1 MRDDFAF
8 DGAILLGFA
17 CALTRIAAIFT
28 FIPIPGARSGFDTA
42 RLFFILSLTIAMRG
56 QWPQVEPK
64 SPLLFWFVFIL
75 LKELMLGLA
84 LGFAVACLAEA
95 VAMGFQILGLQAGY
109 TFAST
114 VDPTTQADSN
124 ILQVFGQL
132 AAGLLFFALGLHHDI
147 LRALA
152 LSLQTIPPGAFIA
165 GESALQL
172 VINLGRDIFIV
183 GIRLALPVLVASV
196 MLDITLALTGRINAQ
211 LQLLTLTFPL
221 KMLAT
226 LGLLAAITSVLPLLY
241 GQFSRK
247 VLFEVR
253 GLIGI

>member
-1 MRDDFAF
+1 MRDDFAL
-8 DGAILLGFA
+8 DGAILLGFG

-28 FIPIPGARSGFDTA
+28 FIPIPGARTGFDTA
-42 RLFFILSLTIAMRG
+42 RLLFILSLTLAMRG
-56 QWPQVEPK
+56 QWPQVEAK
-64 SPLLFWFVFIL
+64 SPLILWMALIL
-75 LKELMLGLA
+75 LRELA
-84 LGFAVACLAEA
+84 LGLVLGFAIACLAEA

-132 AAGLLFFALGLHHDI
+132 ASGLLFFALGLHHDI

-152 LSLQTIPPGAFIA
+152 ASLQTIPPGGFIA
-165 GESALQL
+165 GESSLQL
-172 VINLGRDIFIV
+172 VVNLGRDLFIV

-196 MLDITLALTGRINAQ
+196 MLDITLALMGRINAQ
-211 LQLLTLTFPL
+211 LQLLTIMFPV

-226 LGLLAAITSVLPLLY
+226 LGLLAAITSILPLLY

-247 VLFEVR
+247 VLLEVR